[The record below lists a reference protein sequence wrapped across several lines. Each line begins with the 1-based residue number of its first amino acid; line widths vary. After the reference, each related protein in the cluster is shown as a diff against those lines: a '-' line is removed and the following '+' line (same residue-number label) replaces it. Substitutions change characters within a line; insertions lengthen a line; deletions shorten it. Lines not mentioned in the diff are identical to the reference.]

1 MRYFLAFLDYPR
13 LKFQTPSSQ
22 SYRGFYPKF
31 LFTPTKHPVC
41 LKDPVNLKPAQLK
54 GLVLAHR
61 KQKNMSGIMHR
72 PWAKSWGRKKPK
84 QDDHIHSPARSFGRE
99 ISRANAYGMGW
110 VAMKPWFLV
119 HSQNRQPTST
129 SGSKHHGKK

>member
-1 MRYFLAFLDYPR
+1 MYIYIYIYIFAYLRYFLAFLDYPR

-61 KQKNMSGIMHR
+61 KQKICLESCIGHGLSPGVEKNPSKTTIFTRQPEVLAERSPGQMH
-72 PWAKSWGRKKPK
+72 
-84 QDDHIHSPARSFGRE
+84 
-99 ISRANAYGMGW
+99 MGW
-110 VAMKPWFLV
+110 
-119 HSQNRQPTST
+119 
-129 SGSKHHGKK
+129 GG